1 MDSCSSKL
9 EVLEENEYR
18 TKKAHSAASAF
29 FFFKEILRSF
39 KEKAQYLLI
48 N

>member
-18 TKKAHSAASAF
+18 TKKAHSAAST